1 MPQRFG
7 ESVIE
12 RTPRIAI
19 KTSLLTCNGPSP
31 AVSASIVLLLLVS
44 SLGAVLGGPPLGDHE
59 AIVAECARNMR
70 LSGDWLVPQ
79 FLDTPFLRKPPLP
92 YWLVAGTSFLLPHDP
107 DTGLPV
113 TALVARLPS
122 ALAAFG
128 TVLLLWRLG
137 TAMFGG
143 RAGIMAAVIAGSSLC
158 FMLYA
163 PNATAEMILTFCC
176 TWACLHFWFAVTCHS
191 PRRRLLHLLLF
202 YIALGLGMLAK
213 GPAPLPLTAV
223 PLAVWWYTERPLRVL
238 AKGGMAGARR
248 APVVFIRGLKSRTVQ
263 AFTRL
268 GLIPGLIVFALM
280 FVPWILAVAA
290 KHPHAWDLWN
300 WQYVQRAEG
309 DYLDSRPRG
318 VFYYLPLVLGFS
330 APWLFLLPEALL
342 SPWMKRY
349 TPARRALLFCGVWAM
364 VGIMIMS
371 LEPFKKPYYI
381 LPGMPALILMMAVV
395 ADRFYGSSPPSARL
409 GWAVWALFAVSLIIA
424 LVVGS
429 DYVRQEAPD
438 TALRIMLIASVAALA
453 LLIAGV
459 CYVRRRGWWAVGVTA
474 TATIAAFQLIW
485 HTCGSTIASVEK
497 VAALYRTLETAG
509 VPAIG
514 PVLWVDQRP
523 DARLSFYFARQS
535 RYMITPAEI
544 VTEMLDRTQGKDK
557 LLMMTMERASDL
569 LKSPQPVY
577 LILARKNYDL
587 MKSELFG
594 RAFLI
599 DAIHLPGDPAR
610 KDWMVVSNVQ
620 QSQATRGTP

>member
-1 MPQRFG
+1 MFG
-7 ESVIE
+7 V
-12 RTPRIAI
+12 
-19 KTSLLTCNGPSP
+19 
-31 AVSASIVLLLLVS
+31 VLLALVA

-92 YWLVAGTSFLLPHDP
+92 YWLVAGTSFLLPNDP
-107 DTGLPV
+107 HTGLPV

-122 ALAAFG
+122 ALAAFA

-137 TAMFGG
+137 AAMFGSRTG
-143 RAGIMAAVIAGSSLC
+143 AIVAVIAASSLG

-163 PNATAEMILTFCC
+163 PNATVEMILTFCC

-191 PRRRLLHLLLF
+191 PRRRILHLLLF
-202 YIALGLGMLAK
+202 YVALGFGMLAK

-223 PLAVWWYTERPLRVL
+223 PLAVWWYTERPWRVL
-238 AKGGMAGARR
+238 AKGGTAGPRR
-248 APVVFIRGLKSRTVQ
+248 AIVTFIRGLKSRTIQ

-268 GLIPGLIVFALM
+268 GLIPGLIVFASM
-280 FVPWILAVAA
+280 FVPWLLAVAA
-290 KHPHAWDLWN
+290 RHSHAWDLWN

-318 VFYYLPLVLGFS
+318 LYYYLPLVLGLS
-330 APWLFLLPEALL
+330 APWLFLLPEAIV
-342 SPWMKRY
+342 SPWLKRY
-349 TPARRALLFCGVWAM
+349 APARRALLFCGAWAV
-364 VGIMIMS
+364 VGIVIMS

-381 LPGMPALILMMAVV
+381 LPAMPALILMMAVV
-395 ADRFYGSSPPSARL
+395 ADRFYGNPPPSARL
-409 GWAVWALFAVSLIIA
+409 AWLVWALFAAGLIIG

-438 TALRIMLIASVAALA
+438 TATRILLIASLAGVA
-453 LLIAGV
+453 LLIAGL
-459 CYVRRRGWWAVGVTA
+459 CYVRGRGWWAVGVTA
-474 TATIAAFQLIW
+474 VAMIAAFQLIW
-485 HTCGSTIASVEK
+485 YTCGSTIASVDK
-497 VAALYRTLETAG
+497 VAALSRALNAAG
-509 VPAIG
+509 VPAAA
-514 PVLWVDQRP
+514 PVMWVDQRP

-544 VTEMLDRTQGKDK
+544 VSEMLDRTQGKDK
-557 LLMMTMERASDL
+557 LLMMAMRRASDL

-587 MKSELFG
+587 VKSELSN

-620 QSQATRGTP
+620 QSNAGKEAP